1 MTRTS
6 AGPLLLWAVAGTL
19 IGYFLEAILV
29 RQLGQ
34 PLFVPAVSFPVTLVF
49 VAALLIAFA
58 LPIRRAATGTTGG
71 NINPFRAMRVAA
83 LARASSHVGA
93 LLSGVFAGILLFLFQ
108 RLGPPE
114 VSSVWLS
121 GLSLVSAA
129 ILLAAGLVAEHLCR
143 LPKDDER
150 DDDNPGP
157 LLTS

>member
-6 AGPLLLWAVAGTL
+6 AGPLLLWAVGGAL
-19 IGYFLEAILV
+19 LGYFLEAILV
-29 RQLGQ
+29 TQLGQ
-34 PLFVPAVSFPVTLVF
+34 PLFIPTASFPLSL
-49 VAALLIAFA
+49 LLIAVLLIVFA
-58 LPIRRAATGTTGG
+58 IPIRRAVTGTTGG
-71 NINPFRAMRVAA
+71 NVNPHRAIRVVA

-93 LLSGVFAGILLFLFQ
+93 LLGGVFAGILLFLLQ

-129 ILLAAGLVAEHLCR
+129 ILLVAGLVAEHLCR

-150 DDDNPGP
+150 DDDQPGP
-157 LLTS
+157 LLTP